1 MSSKKNLR
9 QTLLQVSSNL
19 DFSKCESLADEF
31 KVVKKAYLRKALK
44 THPGTYF
51 VQNVNVDKRD
61 VSNYI
66 NIHVHSQNYYTYRQR
81 WIARRISSAHG
92 GLRDSQG
99 YVQER
104 KSNEFF

>member
-44 THPGTYF
+44 THPGTLKTF
-51 VQNVNVDKRD
+51 ASINSTFNKHTRSLTKLLHIQTKVDRP
-61 VSNYI
+61 SNFER
-66 NIHVHSQNYYTYRQR
+66 SWRLTRF
-81 WIARRISSAHG
+81 S
-92 GLRDSQG
+92 G